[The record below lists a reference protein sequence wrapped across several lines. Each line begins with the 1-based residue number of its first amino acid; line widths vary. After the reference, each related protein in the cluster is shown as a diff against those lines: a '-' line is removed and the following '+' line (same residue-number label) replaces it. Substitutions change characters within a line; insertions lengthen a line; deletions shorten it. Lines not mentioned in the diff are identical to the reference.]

1 MQKAVSLHTV
11 IYNISLLCMKI
22 LFVID
27 AYESHSNGTSI
38 SAQRYAATLRTMGHE
53 VRILTNSD
61 SSDPDIYALRELYF
75 PFFMSLIH
83 ANGYQYAKPDDKVII
98 PALHWCDIVHVY
110 TPFFLGC
117 RVKKLAKS
125 MHKPLTAAF
134 HIQAENISSAFHL
147 GKVECVNRLIYR
159 MLYRAMFR
167 GIRHVHCPSQMMADE
182 LRHYGYDNTLHAISN
197 GISSDFVYYRPAEE
211 RNYPGKYVITMVGR
225 LSPEK
230 RQDLLIEA
238 VQQSRYSELIQ
249 LQFAGTGTVESTYRR
264 LGRALRN
271 EPSFGYYTR
280 EQLIDLLHDSHLY
293 VHASDMES
301 EAIGCIEAF
310 ATGLVPVI
318 SDSPLSAT
326 KQFALDER
334 SLFHAGDAADL
345 ARKIDYWIEHPE
357 ERQAMEIRYAEE
369 AEKYRIN
376 KAVKSFEAMLKEE
389 LQHA

>member
-1 MQKAVSLHTV
+1 
-11 IYNISLLCMKI
+11 MKI

-27 AYESHSNGTSI
+27 AFESHSNGTSI
-38 SAQRYAATLRTMGHE
+38 SAQRYASSLRRMGHE

-61 SSDPDIYALRELYF
+61 SSDPNIYGLQELYF
-75 PFFMSLIH
+75 PLFMPLIH
-83 ANGYQYAKPDDKVII
+83 ANGYQYAKPDDEII
-98 PALHWCDIVHVY
+98 LQALRWCDIAHVY

-117 RVKKLAKS
+117 RVKKLAQS

-134 HIQAENISSAFHL
+134 HIQAENISSAFHM
-147 GKVECVNRLIYR
+147 GKVEWVNRFIYR
-159 MLYRAMFR
+159 MLYKAMYR

-197 GISSDFVYYRPAEE
+197 GISDDFVYYRPADE

-230 RQDLLIEA
+230 RQDLLIQAADKSQYREF
-238 VQQSRYSELIQ
+238 IQ
-249 LQFAGTGTVESTYRR
+249 LQFAGTGTVEKYYRR
-264 LGRALRN
+264 MGRKLKN

-280 EQLIDLLHDSHLY
+280 KELIELLHDSHLY

-318 SDSPLSAT
+318 SNSPLSAT

-334 SLFHAGDAADL
+334 SLFRAGDAADL

-357 ERQAMEIRYAEE
+357 ERKSMEVRYSQE
-369 AEKYRIN
+369 AEKYRLE
-376 KAVKSFEAMLKEE
+376 KAVCSFEAMLKEE

>member
-1 MQKAVSLHTV
+1 
-11 IYNISLLCMKI
+11 MKI

-27 AYESHSNGTSI
+27 AFESHSNGTSI

-53 VRILTNSD
+53 VRVLTNSD
-61 SSDPDIYALRELYF
+61 SSDSNIYALRELYF

-83 ANGYQYAKPDDKVII
+83 ANGYQYAKPDDEVILR
-98 PALHWCDIVHVY
+98 ALNWCDIVHVY

-117 RVKKLAKS
+117 RVKKLAQS
-125 MHKPLTAAF
+125 MNKPLTAAF

-159 MLYRAMFR
+159 AHYKTMYR

-197 GISSDFVYYRPAEE
+197 GISNDFVYYRPADE
-211 RNYPGKYVITMVGR
+211 RNYPDKYVITMVGR

-230 RQDLLIEA
+230 RQDLLIRA
-238 VQQSRYSELIQ
+238 VQKSRYSDLIQ
-249 LQFAGTGTVESTYRR
+249 LQFAGTGTVEKYYQR
-264 LGRALRN
+264 LGRKLRN
-271 EPSFGYYTR
+271 KPSFGYYSR
-280 EQLIDLLHDSHLY
+280 EELIELLHDSHLY

-318 SDSPLSAT
+318 SNSPLTAT
-326 KQFALDER
+326 RQFALDER
-334 SLFHAGDAADL
+334 SLFRAGDAADL

-357 ERQAMEIRYAEE
+357 ERKAMEVRYAEE
-369 AEKYRIN
+369 AEKYRLE
-376 KAVKSFEAMLKEE
+376 KAVRSFEAMLMEE